1 MKYQLFNGDCLKV
14 MQTLID
20 RGVKVDAIITDPPY
34 GTSACKWDSVIPFDK
49 MWECLKAIGVNDC
62 ATVLF
67 GSEPFSSRLR
77 ISNIS
82 EYKYDWKWEK
92 PSGSNFLNFK
102 YQPAKVHE
110 DILVFGKMAVS
121 YSKKGNMKYTPQ
133 MEKGEPYSQKS
144 GKQKGD
150 TGNST
155 VRSKIEQ
162 VVTVNDGTRYPRSI
176 QKIFFG

>member
-1 MKYQLFNGDCLKV
+1 

-121 YSKKGNMKYTPQ
+121 YSKK
-133 MEKGEPYSQKS
+133 
-144 GKQKGD
+144 
-150 TGNST
+150 
-155 VRSKIEQ
+155 R
-162 VVTVNDGTRYPRSI
+162 
-176 QKIFFG
+176 